1 MITAA
6 LVGDPNTGK
15 STFFNAWTGMHQVT
29 GNWPGVTVEK
39 LVGQI
44 KLPNGEQLDLVD
56 LPGIYSLHA
65 VSEDERVAADYA
77 RSEAPDLIINIVD
90 AVNLERNLYLTLAL
104 MELGKPMVMVLS
116 MTDILERQGFKV
128 DIAELSKRLGIP
140 VVTADVQKRAKR
152 AALEKAILEALAT
165 KQQQVKVV
173 YPESLNMALKKSQRE
188 GEPMVNAIHR
198 LEGIL
203 PGSETIIDEVEKTLG
218 TTPDVLIADARYDT
232 IEALTKDIVQQV
244 GHAKTEVGRT
254 LDKIALNRW
263 LGIPIFLG
271 IMYLLFWFTQVVGGC
286 FIDFFDLLGD
296 AIFVTGLGNVL
307 SLCHAPDWLIT
318 IVADGLG
325 TGVQTVMT
333 FIPPVFFI
341 FWGLSVLED
350 SGYMARAA
358 YVMDRFMRLLGLP
371 GSAFVPMLVGFGCTV
386 PAIMAT
392 RTLSN
397 RRDRLL
403 TVFMA
408 PFMSCGARLPVY
420 ALFGAA
426 FFGAASGTVVFAIYL
441 CGIALAVVTG
451 LLLKHTLFVGKPAP
465 FVMELPLYHIPRLS
479 TVLKQAWE
487 RLQRFLFRAGKVLVV
502 MVLFLSVCDK
512 VMVADPFTHEEAA
525 TEDVVAAAEAAVTDI
540 AANPEAPAVEAAV
553 ADVAEAATAEEEG
566 TPEISVIELLGR
578 GISPIFAPMGVE
590 RDNWQGSVA
599 LIVGL
604 FAKEQVVSSL
614 NSLYA
619 IGGEGEEEEEAEEEL
634 TWGSAKDTFIEGIKE
649 ACLTIPDALG
659 GLADTLLDPL
669 GVAYFKS
676 NYELFDSVVHQ
687 LEAGNLSAEKLAAL
701 QEQADEALGLSD
713 LRQQL
718 ADATASVEALEKHA
732 ADSEEMQA
740 QLEAAEEELDGIKG
754 QLEQASALQTLVKQ
768 ITSGAVTDPTARAAI
783 FAAIEETIDS
793 YYAEAIAEEIETDT
807 GVMNTLKLKFDSD
820 KNRAFAYL
828 LFVLLYVPC
837 LAAMATVVREIGWG
851 YSSILFGYLTVLG
864 WCVATLYFQ
873 ITTGHEVAWIITP
886 CVILAAIAT
895 FFYVLGKKIQVKLVI

>member
-1 MITAA
+1 MNMGKRAITAA

-39 LVGQI
+39 LLGQI
-44 KLPNGEQLDLVD
+44 DLPNGERLTLVD

-65 VSEDERVAADYA
+65 VSEDEKVAADYV
-77 RSEAPDLIINIVD
+77 RGGEPDLIVNIVD

-116 MTDILERQGFKV
+116 MTDILKRQGFAV
-128 DIAELSKRLGIP
+128 NMAALSERLGIP
-140 VVTADVQKRAKR
+140 VVSAGVQRR
-152 AALEKAILEALAT
+152 AARQALERAVLEALST
-165 KQQQVKVV
+165 KQRQARAV
-173 YPESLNMALKKSQRE
+173 YPDSLCQALAKAHRE
-188 GEPMVNAIHR
+188 GEPEVLAIHR

-203 PGSETIIDEVEKTLG
+203 PGAEAVIADVERVLG
-218 TTPDVLIADARYDT
+218 TTPDVLIADARYGKIAEIT
-232 IEALTKDIVQQV
+232 NGVVRQV
-244 GHAKTEVGRT
+244 GHARTELGRT
-254 LDKIALNRW
+254 LDRFALNRW
-263 LGIPIFLG
+263 LGIPIFLAM
-271 IMYLLFWFTQVVGGC
+271 MYLLFWFTQVVGGC
-286 FIDFFDLLGD
+286 FIDFFDGLGD
-296 AIFVTGLGNVL
+296 ALFVTGLGNVL
-307 SLCHAPDWLIT
+307 TLAGAPEWLRT
-318 IVADGLG
+318 VLADGLG

-341 FWGLSVLED
+341 FLGLSLLED

-426 FFGAASGTVVFAIYL
+426 FFGAASGTMVFAIYM
-441 CGIALAVVTG
+441 CGIVLAVLTG
-451 LLLKHTLFVGKPAP
+451 LLLKHTLFVGDPAP
-465 FVMELPLYHIPRLS
+465 FVMELPIYHIPRVT

-487 RLQRFLFRAGKVLVV
+487 RLQRFLFRAGKVLVA
-502 MVLFLSVCDK
+502 MVLLLSVCDK
-512 VMVADPFTHEEAA
+512 IMVADPYAKAA
-525 TEDVVAAAEAAVTDI
+525 PDAE
-540 AANPEAPAVEAAV
+540 PAKV
-553 ADVAEAATAEEEG
+553 
-566 TPEISVIELLGR
+566 SVIELVGR
-578 GISPIFAPMGVE
+578 TISPVFVPMGVE

-614 NSLYA
+614 NTLYA
-619 IGGEGEEEEEAEEEL
+619 IGESAAKGDGEGTGAPL
-634 TWGSAKDTFIEGIKE
+634 TWASARRQLTEGIAE
-649 ACLTIPDALG
+649 AFASVPEAFA
-659 GLADTLLDPL
+659 GLLDTMLDPL
-669 GVAYFKS
+669 GVGIFAS
-676 NYELFDSVVHQ
+676 EYEQALRLADR
-687 LEAGNLSAEKLAAL
+687 LADPTLSHERLAAL
-701 QEQADEALGLSD
+701 QGKIDAALDIEGLQTALTEATATHEALAKQVAQNED
-713 LRQQL
+713 LRPRL
-718 ADATASVEALEKHA
+718 EASGETLEATAERLAK
-732 ADSEEMQA
+732 
-740 QLEAAEEELDGIKG
+740 
-754 QLEQASALQTLVKQ
+754 ASSLQVLAKR
-768 ITSGAVTDPTARAAI
+768 ITSGEVTDEAGRRAILRA
-783 FAAIEETIDS
+783 FTEKVDDYYRETMS
-793 YYAEAIAEEIETDT
+793 ENVETDA
-807 GVMNTLKLKFDSD
+807 TLMKTLADKFDND

-851 YSSILFGYLTVLG
+851 YSCVLFGYLTLLG

-873 ITTGHEVAWIITP
+873 VTTGHSLTWAIVP
-886 CVILAAIAT
+886 CAILAAIAA
-895 FFYVLGKKIQVKLVI
+895 FFCALGKKVRVRLVV